1 MKLKGA
7 FLGILTFLALALMP
21 IGSSWAL
28 PLTTGGTPIIAID
41 GNGDANVTVDI
52 LSGAA
57 TLSYQ
62 YGYFL
67 NGSSTFR
74 PLGILALNTFQG
86 GDIID
91 FALYDGKR
99 FYTLSGDQTDSS
111 YQVTMNFTNQ
121 VTAGAPQQP
130 ADWSDPYY
138 YNVNM
143 KWSLATVVYT
153 GELAI
158 NFLWAGNDGIA
169 PAPAVSA
176 SVPEPTSL
184 LLLGAGFLGLG
195 LYGRRKFKPGR

>member
-1 MKLKGA
+1 MKLKRA
-7 FLGILTFLALALMP
+7 LLGILALLSISLMLANP
-21 IGSSWAL
+21 SWAI
-28 PLTTGGTPIIAID
+28 PLTTDGTPIIAID
-41 GNGDANVTVDI
+41 GNGDTNVTVDI

-57 TLSYQ
+57 TLAYQ

-67 NGSSTFR
+67 NGSSAFHA
-74 PLGILALNTFQG
+74 LGILSLSTFQG
-86 GDIID
+86 GDLID

-99 FYTLSGDQTDSS
+99 FYTLSGDAADNS
-111 YQVTMNFTNQ
+111 YQVTMSFTNE
-121 VTAGAPQQP
+121 VTTGAPQQP

-169 PAPAVSA
+169 PVS

-184 LLLGAGFLGLG
+184 ILLGAGFLGLG
-195 LYGRRKFKPGR
+195 IYGRKKFGLK